1 MNNIEVGH
9 WSNGNLR
16 YLKIYHDIGVPHN
29 TEGPATQL
37 WYKNGQEA
45 RRAFYINGRLYNTE
59 GPALI
64 EWDESGEEVYRRYLI
79 NDVEYTEE
87 EFYEYKNT
95 VEVSVEGGKTVRI
108 SRQSAESLNLI

>member
-1 MNNIEVGH
+1 MG
-9 WSNGNLR
+9 
-16 YLKIYHDIGVPHN
+16 YHN
-29 TEGPATQL
+29 TEGPAAQL
-37 WYKNGQEA
+37 WYRNGQEA

-87 EFYEYKNT
+87 EFYRPKDT
-95 VEVSVEGGKTVRI
+95 VEVSAEGGKTVRI
-108 SRQSAESLNLI
+108 SRRIARALNLI